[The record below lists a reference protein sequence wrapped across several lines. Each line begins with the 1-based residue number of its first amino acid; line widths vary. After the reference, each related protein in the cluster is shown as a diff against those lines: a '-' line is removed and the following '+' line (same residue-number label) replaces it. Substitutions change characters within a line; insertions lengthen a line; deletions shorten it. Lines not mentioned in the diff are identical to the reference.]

1 VAPRLPVHVPR
12 HERPDPGLARR
23 RLFEAFGGDI
33 PTWKVVGWMFY
44 AFPVGGGRAVGPA
57 IGAGVL
63 VAGVLYP
70 TVLGAVGGAVA
81 SLTVS
86 DDGATATPQL

>member
-1 VAPRLPVHVPR
+1 
-12 HERPDPGLARR
+12 
-23 RLFEAFGGDI
+23 
-33 PTWKVVGWMFY
+33 MFY